1 MRKRIRAAA
10 VIGVLFS
17 LPLAHADVAQL
28 LQSNACTACHQ
39 PAARVVGPSWQEVG
53 QRYQDGSK
61 SAEQLAA
68 SIKSGGSGTWG
79 PVPMPP
85 QAQLSDADAGAIA
98 EWILTEAH
106 Q

>member
-1 MRKRIRAAA
+1 MRKNNRTAA
-10 VIGVLFS
+10 VVCALFS
-17 LPLAHADVAQL
+17 IPLAHADVTQM

-39 PAARVVGPSWQEVG
+39 PAARVVGPSWQEVA
-53 QRYQDGSK
+53 QRYNDGSK

-79 PVPMPP
+79 AVPMPP
-85 QAQLSDADAGAIA
+85 QAQLSDADAGSIA
-98 EWILTEAH
+98 KWILTEAH